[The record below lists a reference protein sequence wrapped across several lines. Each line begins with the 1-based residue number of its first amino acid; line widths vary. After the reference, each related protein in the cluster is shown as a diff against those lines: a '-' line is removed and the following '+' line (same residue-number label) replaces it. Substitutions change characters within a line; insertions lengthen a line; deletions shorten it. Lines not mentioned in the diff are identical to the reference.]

1 MTDNFSNGNQNQIP
15 NGEQKPF
22 AIMQPATAAFIAVI
36 GIFLAYQIGGA
47 ILTLLI
53 FGFNFEKAD
62 VNSMR
67 LLTMGGQILLML
79 LPTMI
84 FARFVYPT
92 AITQM
97 LRVKFPNIKEIG
109 VFLLGFIILLP
120 LLENFLTI
128 QNFIIEK
135 AAQNSSVI
143 KKITDALDQVDKM
156 VRDTYGD
163 LLKSHSIMESFLIIV
178 VVAVVPAV
186 CEEFLFRGFVQKSFE
201 QRFSPFI
208 SILITSLFFG
218 LYHFNPY
225 DLFALIALGFYFG
238 FAARMSDSIFVP
250 MTLHFANNFI
260 TVLAVL
266 ILGTDELSKKSV
278 IGVESIGPALISF
291 SILIVIFFAF
301 IYYVKRNYAKLT
313 FKEGKLS

>member
-1 MTDNFSNGNQNQIP
+1 MNENHISENQNQP
-15 NGEQKPF
+15 QNGEQKPF
-22 AIMQPATAAFIAVI
+22 ALMQPVTAAFIALI

-62 VNSMR
+62 VNAMR

-79 LPTMI
+79 LPTII

-97 LRVKFPNIKEIG
+97 LRVKFPNLKEIG

-128 QNFIIEK
+128 QNFLIEK

-143 KKITDALDQVDKM
+143 KKITDVLDQVDKM

-163 LLKSHSIMESFLIIV
+163 LLKSHSMIESFLIIV
-178 VVAVVPAV
+178 VVAVVPAI

-225 DLFALIALGFYFG
+225 DLLALVSLGFYFG
-238 FAARMSDSIFVP
+238 FAAYMSDSIFVP

-278 IGVESIGPALISF
+278 IGSDSIGSALIGF
-291 SILIVIFFAF
+291 SILAVIFFAF
-301 IYYVKRNYAKLT
+301 IYYVKKNYSKFT
-313 FKEGKLS
+313 FKEGKSV